1 MKKKFKTYSTTGLAA
16 GNSFSREWTADG
28 DYKIKRIYL
37 LRQDGSAFT
46 ASTFYLAIAGE
57 PMTHDSVPA
66 AVLGRNR
73 ETTPELDLEFRNGQK
88 LEFTLTNGEGAS
100 IDVFVVFE
108 YEKI

>member
-1 MKKKFKTYSTTGLAA
+1 MKKKFKTFSTTGLAA
-16 GNSFSREWTADG
+16 GGTFSDEWTADD
-28 DYKIKRIYL
+28 DYRIKRIYL

-66 AVLGRNR
+66 AVLGPDK
-73 ETTPELDLEFRNGQK
+73 EVTPELNLEFRNGQK

-100 IDVFVVFE
+100 IDIFVVFE